1 MSSGFQFLD
10 IIFIAAVAVF
20 IGLRLFKMLGRRTGH
35 QRRPSHLLSRAHDS
49 RKRRPANVVSLPDR
63 PRAKG
68 GDARS
73 DPARGRSAAKPPS
86 PEKAREEGEGER
98 TATEEDDLEAAL
110 AEICAADRGFEEDA
124 FLSGA
129 KVAFELIINAF
140 ASGDSSQLKN
150 LLSDQVYGDFTA
162 AIRDRAAEERLME
175 TTLVSIEASN
185 IIEAE
190 MAGRTARITVK
201 FTSEQISCARD
212 ADGNVVEG
220 DPEHVARVIDIWT
233 FERNVRSRDPNWWL
247 AETRSQ
253 N

>member
-20 IGLRLFKMLGRRTGH
+20 IILRLFKMLGRRTGH

-68 GDARS
+68 GDARL
-73 DPARGRSAAKPPS
+73 DPARAS

-98 TATEEDDLEAAL
+98 TATGEDALEAAL

-129 KVAFELIINAF
+129 KVAFELIISAF

-190 MAGRTARITVK
+190 MVGRTARITVK